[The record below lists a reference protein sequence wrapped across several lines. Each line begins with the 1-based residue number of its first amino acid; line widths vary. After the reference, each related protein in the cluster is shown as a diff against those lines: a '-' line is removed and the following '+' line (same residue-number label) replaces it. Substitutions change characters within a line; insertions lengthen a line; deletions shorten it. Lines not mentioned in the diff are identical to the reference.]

1 MTLPLSGSPISLGQV
16 NTELGSSPTA
26 NVSLN
31 DTNVRSL
38 AAKLSGTIAMS
49 DLHGKSNDGLT
60 AAYYFDGSD
69 GVKIN
74 AAANNSANLTF
85 GTGDFTVEF
94 WMKANTTQ
102 TTYATIIDSSAN
114 NTGVYVGIAQ
124 GGGGTPG
131 KLSFFAQQGAS
142 SLLQS
147 ANTVT
152 DNTWRHI
159 ACVKF
164 ANTGMLFVNGVKEA
178 NTATGA
184 WSTVTNAFLANG
196 HIGRSSFGAGTNTD
210 NTYTG
215 WLSNLRVVKDRAIYT
230 ANFTPPTRT
239 LAPIP
244 NTSLL
249 TLNNSTIVD
258 ATGNNFSLTAK
269 NIFPE
274 LTLTEIPPI
283 TATVPVIFSSS
294 NVATVNVYSVSK
306 SAGWDGNNGLVIVT
320 INNNVVLSSP
330 STGSFAMVIDD
341 GFYGGLKLIN
351 NGTIVGKGGIGG
363 NGGTAPTL
371 TSATGGSPGLS
382 GGPALSVLGPVRI
395 QNVGR
400 IAGGGGGGGGGGGS
414 CRVTPSTN
422 PLAVPPTRRAAG
434 GGGGGGGIGIATGGA
449 GGAGVNGNG
458 GAGGTSTTTTAGAAG
473 AAGVN
478 GVTAGAG
485 GAGGGYGSSGAT
497 GGTGNGNVLAPAG
510 GAAGAAGSAIVG
522 VSKVTFISRG
532 TINGAESG

>member
-1 MTLPLSGSPISLGQV
+1 MTLPLSGLPISLSQV
-16 NTELGSSPTA
+16 NVELGSSPTA
-26 NVSLN
+26 NVNLN

-60 AAYYFDGSD
+60 AAYYFDGND

-114 NTGVYVGIAQ
+114 NTGAYVGIGQ

-164 ANTGMLFVNGVKEA
+164 ANTGMLFVNGVREA
-178 NTATGA
+178 NTANGA

-283 TATVPVIFSSS
+283 TATVAVTISASGVGTS
-294 NVATVNVYSVSK
+294 NVYTLSRN
-306 SAGWDGNNGLVIVT
+306 AGWDGNNGLVIVT

-351 NGTIVGKGGIGG
+351 NGIILGKGGVGGIGG
-363 NGGTAPTL
+363 TSTASTDAGSGTAG
-371 TSATGGSPGLS
+371 AAA
-382 GGPALSVLGPVRI
+382 GPALSVLGPVRI

-400 IAGGGGGGGGGGGS
+400 IAGGGGGGGGGGASGRTGS
-414 CRVTPSTN
+414 K
-422 PLAVPPTRRAAG
+422 RRSVG
-434 GGGGGGGIGIATGGA
+434 GGGGGGGIGIASGGA
-449 GGAGVNGNG
+449 GGTGVNANA
-458 GAGGTSTTTTAGAAG
+458 GAGGTSTTIAAG
-473 AAGVN
+473 AGGAGGVN
-478 GVTAGAG
+478 NITGGAG
-485 GAGGGYGSSGAT
+485 GAGGGYGSSGDN
-497 GGTGNGNVLAPAG
+497 GGTGNGNVNGAAGAG
-510 GAAGAAGSAIVG
+510 GAAGTAISG

>member
-1 MTLPLSGSPISLGQV
+1 MTLPLSGSPISLSQV
-16 NTELGSSPTA
+16 NTELGSSTSA
-26 NVSLN
+26 IVSLN
-31 DTNVRSL
+31 DNNVRSL
-38 AAKLSGTIAMS
+38 ATKLSGTIAMS

-60 AAYYFDGSD
+60 AAYYFDGND
-69 GVKIN
+69 GIKIN

-94 WMKANTTQ
+94 WMKANTSQ
-102 TTYATIIDSSAN
+102 TTYATITDSTVN
-114 NTGVYVGIAQ
+114 NGGTGIGVGQNGSGTPSKLNFYAQ
-124 GGGGTPG
+124 GGVSTTI
-131 KLSFFAQQGAS
+131 S
-142 SLLQS
+142 S

-159 ACVKF
+159 ACVKH
-164 ANTGMLFVNGVKEA
+164 ANTGMIFVNGVKES
-178 NTATGA
+178 NTPIGA

-196 HIGRSSFGAGTNTD
+196 HIGRSSFGQGTNTD

-215 WLSNLRVVKDRAIYT
+215 WLSNFRVVKDRAIYT

-239 LAPIP
+239 LSPIP

-274 LTLTEIPPI
+274 LTLTEVPPI
-283 TATVPVIFSSS
+283 TPTVAVTISASGVGTS
-294 NVATVNVYSVSK
+294 NVYTLSRN
-306 SAGWDGNNGLVIVT
+306 AGWDGNNGLVIVT
-320 INNNVVLSSP
+320 INNNVMLASP
-330 STGSFAMVIDD
+330 SVGSFAMIIND

-351 NGTIVGKGGIGG
+351 RGTILGKGNNGG
-363 NGGTAPTL
+363 AGGTAPTV
-371 TSATGGSPGLS
+371 TSATGGSVGLS

-414 CRVTPSTN
+414 CYFNGNVLIP
-422 PLAVPPTRRAAG
+422 VRRAAG

-449 GGAGVNGNG
+449 AGTGVNANGVAGTTSDTNAAGAG
-458 GAGGTSTTTTAGAAG
+458 GAGG
-473 AAGVN
+473 VN
-478 GVTAGAG
+478 TVTAGAG

-497 GGTGNGNVLAPAG
+497 GGTGNGNVQAPAG
-510 GAAGAAGSAIVG
+510 GAGGAAGSAIIG